1 VSPVHHC
8 FPVPTGG
15 SLGGPRGWGKEC
27 AITAPD
33 LSRRGELFRIET
45 LFRELN
51 EAVQVYYR
59 TNGHSQG
66 DFVCECSDSTC
77 VDPISLTPTEYRD
90 VRAHPT
96 RFFLIPGHELEEIE
110 RVVEKN
116 AHFLVVEKPLV
127 P

>member
-1 VSPVHHC
+1 MPAHDS
-8 FPVPTGG
+8 
-15 SLGGPRGWGKEC
+15 S
-27 AITAPD
+27 
-33 LSRRGELFRIET
+33 SRSELFRIET

-66 DFVCECSDSTC
+66 DFVCECSNASC
-77 VDPISLTPTEYRD
+77 VDPISLSPTEYKD

-96 RFFLIPGHELEEIE
+96 RFFVVPGHELEAVE
-110 RVVEKN
+110 RVVEEN
-116 AHFLVVEKPLV
+116 VRFFIVQKPLV